1 MLRHSKQKRILVI
14 RTDRVGDVTFIT
26 PSLRELRRTFPDAFI
41 ATLTQPHTG
50 NIILNNPNVDLI
62 LTDDL
67 KKENFWKSVKELRK
81 HKFTHA
87 LLMLPTE
94 RAAYQLFFAGIPYRI
109 GIGHKLYEVITFM
122 RSVSRQDYN
131 PLRHEADY
139 CLDLARKIGV
149 QSDNLALE
157 IFLSNAEKQD
167 AHQWIIEKNISSED
181 LKIFVHTGS
190 LGSAPNWS
198 EQKYFALIQKL
209 VTLLSGSRYKI
220 ILTAR
225 EMSGDFLSN
234 VNKLNNHNIL
244 NIANDI
250 SDLRTMIKVISKAD
264 LFISPST
271 GPLHLADALGIKC
284 IGIHCHRK
292 VSSAKHQG
300 ILNDVSINL
309 EVSDENCRK
318 YCSADQNTCGIEK
331 GLSEDDVITAVKTL
345 LKFN

>member
-26 PSLRELRRTFPDAFI
+26 PSLRELRKTFPDAFI
-41 ATLTQPHTG
+41 ATLTQPHTS

-157 IFLSNAEKQD
+157 IFLSNTEKQD

-209 VTLLSGSRYKI
+209 VTLLFGSRYKI

>member
-26 PSLRELRRTFPDAFI
+26 PSLRELRKTFPDAFI
-41 ATLTQPHTG
+41 ATLTQPHTS

-81 HKFTHA
+81 QKFTHA

-94 RAAYQLFFAGIPYRI
+94 RAAYQLFFAGIPFRI

-225 EMSGDFLSN
+225 EMSADFLSN
-234 VNKLNNHNIL
+234 VIKLNNLNII

-309 EVSDENCRK
+309 EVSDENCKK
-318 YCSADQNTCGIEK
+318 YCSADKNTCGIEK

>member
-26 PSLRELRRTFPDAFI
+26 PSLRELRKTFPDAFI
-41 ATLTQPHTG
+41 ATLTQPHTS

-157 IFLSNAEKQD
+157 IFLSTAEKQD

-181 LKIFVHTGS
+181 LKIFVHSGS

-225 EMSGDFLSN
+225 EMSEDFLSN
-234 VNKLNNHNIL
+234 VNKLNNLNIL

-250 SDLRTMIKVISKAD
+250 SDLRMMIKVISKAD